1 MPFDQFPAN
10 RANELQSPIDVALR
24 PITEVAR
31 EFVARRD
38 LVERSFYAIAAPLR
52 FYTPRPVTDI
62 GRVNGQYAY
71 LEGLNVVGMRRRK
84 FSRARQQLVS
94 SFYRDLF
101 RAPGVFADRLASAR
115 DRAKEDPA
123 I

>member
-1 MPFDQFPAN
+1 MPTLERDRGN
-10 RANELQSPIDVALR
+10 VIGWRQS
-24 PITEVAR
+24 
-31 EFVARRD
+31 
-38 LVERSFYAIAAPLR
+38 ER
-52 FYTPRPVTDI
+52 
-62 GRVNGQYAY
+62 
-71 LEGLNVVGMRRRK
+71 MRRRN

-123 I
+123 IADILNFIDEGKKRPLCMPH